1 MSKKTTTFFSIF
13 FILLVTAL
21 CVFLIFKF
29 SEKEN
34 PMKNFKSANQPRTT
48 SPVRTVI
55 AEALKLQDFIITNGE
70 IETQSSIEVFPSIG
84 GKVVQMNISLGSPVK
99 KGDVLAYIDPS
110 EAGTYYVKSPVIAPI
125 SGSIITSPVKAG
137 QKVSISSVITK
148 IGDID
153 NLQIRAKIPER
164 HISELKIGQKA
175 DIKLQAYPDIIFSA
189 SVVKISPVVDPATR
203 TKEIL
208 LNFDQKDS
216 RINAGMFANLTLY
229 TTVYEG
235 LIAIEQEA
243 LINIGDDYYLYVV
256 KEDNTVERRLVTL
269 GRNVDGYYQ
278 ITSGINAGEEIVV
291 EGMLTL
297 YDGATVN
304 IINEW
309 E

>member
-269 GRNVDGYYQ
+269 GKNVDGYYQ

-304 IINEW
+304 IINE
-309 E
+309 

>member
-304 IINEW
+304 IINE
-309 E
+309 